1 MRDSPCEVR
10 SATERVKWV
19 IKWAGRALLPVRARS
34 ELGTGLHLLH
44 HLLHHRRARLCNSYN
59 LTFINESSINK
70 QLFVALFE
78 NLSGIFQTRKQIINF
93 CDKGIKFL
101 YCAKNHENQEKFVGE
116 RVELLTDPKNTIW
129 ILLKRYL
136 HVFTKYKNRIP
147 NSYMKNAC
155 YYIVYYYYYYYK

>member
-1 MRDSPCEVR
+1 MRDSPVR
-10 SATERVKWV
+10 QREASSESTERMN
-19 IKWAGRALLPVRARS
+19 ALLRRCVRHSTTFCAR

-116 RVELLTDPKNTIW
+116 RVELLTDPKNTI
-129 ILLKRYL
+129 
-136 HVFTKYKNRIP
+136 
-147 NSYMKNAC
+147 
-155 YYIVYYYYYYYK
+155 